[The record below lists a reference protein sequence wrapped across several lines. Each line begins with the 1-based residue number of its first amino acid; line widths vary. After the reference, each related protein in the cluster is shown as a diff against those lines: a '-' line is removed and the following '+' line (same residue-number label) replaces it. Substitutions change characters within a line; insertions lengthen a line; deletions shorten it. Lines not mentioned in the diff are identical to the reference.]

1 MRLVTLVG
9 IFFYERSAALSN
21 RWITKKRKSLGLTQH
36 QLAKKADVPFSR
48 LSYAETNR
56 IDLLPDEV
64 DRIESVF
71 RSRAQVVFDSVC
83 AE

>member
-1 MRLVTLVG
+1 M
-9 IFFYERSAALSN
+9 SN
-21 RWITKKRKSLGLTQH
+21 KWITRKRKSLGLTQH

-56 IDLLPDEV
+56 IQLTPDEV

-71 RSRAQVVFDSVC
+71 RARVQIVMDSVLVG
-83 AE
+83 